1 LLVGEIGI
9 PRREFLYD
17 IRFWEARRIIRG
29 YRNRDKL
36 KLQIMAECAFASMFA
51 MRDPKGKTVQD
62 MFPILF
68 DDDDE
73 EESTASISD
82 EDREDL
88 TALIRNLNERT
99 PQPQTNKKE

>member
-1 LLVGEIGI
+1 
-9 PRREFLYD
+9 
-17 IRFWEARRIIRG
+17 
-29 YRNRDKL
+29 
-36 KLQIMAECAFASMFA
+36 MFA

-73 EESTASISD
+73 EEPIASISD

-88 TALIRNLNERT
+88 LDLMHSLN
-99 PQPQTNKKE
+99 NDKKE

>member
-1 LLVGEIGI
+1 MGEIGI

-17 IRFWEARRIIRG
+17 LRFWEARRIIRG

-36 KLQIMAECAFASMFA
+36 KLQIMAECAFASMFS

-73 EESTASISD
+73 EEGPTASISD

-88 TALIRNLNERT
+88 LDLMHSLN
-99 PQPQTNKKE
+99 NDKKE

>member
-1 LLVGEIGI
+1 MGEIGI

-51 MRDPKGKTVQD
+51 MRDPEGKTVQD
-62 MFPILF
+62 MFPMLF

-73 EESTASISD
+73 EEPTASISD

-88 TALIRNLNERT
+88 LDLMHSLNN
-99 PQPQTNKKE
+99 NKKE

>member
-1 LLVGEIGI
+1 
-9 PRREFLYD
+9 
-17 IRFWEARRIIRG
+17 
-29 YRNRDKL
+29 
-36 KLQIMAECAFASMFA
+36 MAECAFASMFA

-62 MFPILF
+62 MFPMLF

-73 EESTASISD
+73 EESPTASISD

-88 TALIRNLNERT
+88 TALIRNLNEHT

>member
-1 LLVGEIGI
+1 
-9 PRREFLYD
+9 
-17 IRFWEARRIIRG
+17 
-29 YRNRDKL
+29 
-36 KLQIMAECAFASMFA
+36 MAECAFASMFS

-73 EESTASISD
+73 EEGPTASISD

-88 TALIRNLNERT
+88 LDLMHSLN
-99 PQPQTNKKE
+99 NDKKE

>member
-1 LLVGEIGI
+1 
-9 PRREFLYD
+9 
-17 IRFWEARRIIRG
+17 
-29 YRNRDKL
+29 
-36 KLQIMAECAFASMFA
+36 MAECVFASMFV

-62 MFPILF
+62 MFPMLF

-88 TALIRNLNERT
+88 LDLMHSLNNN
-99 PQPQTNKKE
+99 NKE

>member
-1 LLVGEIGI
+1 
-9 PRREFLYD
+9 
-17 IRFWEARRIIRG
+17 
-29 YRNRDKL
+29 
-36 KLQIMAECAFASMFA
+36 MAECAFASMFA

-73 EESTASISD
+73 EEGPTASISD

-88 TALIRNLNERT
+88 LDLMHSLN
-99 PQPQTNKKE
+99 TNKKE

>member
-1 LLVGEIGI
+1 MGEIGI

-17 IRFWEARRIIRG
+17 IRFWEVRRIIRG

-36 KLQIMAECAFASMFA
+36 KLQMMAECVFASTFA

-62 MFPILF
+62 MFPMLF

-73 EESTASISD
+73 EKPTASISD

-88 TALIRNLNERT
+88 LDLMHSLNT
-99 PQPQTNKKE
+99 DKKE

>member
-1 LLVGEIGI
+1 MGEIGI
-9 PRREFLYD
+9 SRREFLYD
-17 IRFWEARRIIRG
+17 LRFWEARRIIRG

-51 MRDPKGKTVQD
+51 MRDPEGKTVQD
-62 MFPILF
+62 IFPMLF

-73 EESTASISD
+73 EEPTASISD

-88 TALIRNLNERT
+88 LGLMHSLNND
-99 PQPQTNKKE
+99 NKE